1 MLLKR
6 LAKKV
11 IYQVNRN
18 LTYRRKEFLVEVQ
31 KRAILPLTSI
41 EELSKNISIFSAYS
55 TEIHPPNDWYGHASI
70 LKKFLGLPESYQFK
84 FSLEHGVVLSD
95 YVNPLDLEVDFQSI
109 ITFSKFREQILKKY
123 KPYIFSIGPRIHY
136 APHYLSEKK
145 LHEEK
150 KRLGKTLLVFPS
162 HSTLELDAHY
172 DIEKFCGQ
180 IRDLGKKYQS
190 IRVCLY
196 WKDILKGYAKIY
208 TKWGF
213 ECVTAGHILD
223 PNFLPRLKSIIYL
236 SDFTFSNDAGTHIG
250 YCIYLDKPHLISHQP
265 HNFTGRNSEVK
276 LAKRIYHDKPY
287 IEVIKNFSKYQANI
301 TSSQKEIVEKY
312 WGINE
317 TKTKKELLTLV
328 DQTEKLFFQNRYTV

>member
-1 MLLKR
+1 MYLKKI
-6 LAKKV
+6 AKKI
-11 IYQVNRN
+11 IYKLNKIPQ
-18 LTYRRKEFLVEVQ
+18 RRASFLNEIK
-31 KRAILPLTSI
+31 KRSSLPLTFI
-41 EELSKNISIFSAYS
+41 DELSKPVSILSAYS
-55 TEIHPPNDWYGHASI
+55 TEIHPPNDWYGHASV

-95 YVNPLDLEVDFQSI
+95 YVNPLDLEVEFQSI

-136 APHYLSEKK
+136 ASHCLSEKK
-145 LHEEK
+145 LRVEK

-172 DIEKFCGQ
+172 DTEKFCGQ

-196 WKDILKGYAKIY
+196 WKDILNGYAKIY

-213 ECVTAGHILD
+213 ECVSAGHILD

-236 SDFTFSNDAGTHIG
+236 SDFTFSNDAGTHVG
-250 YCIYLDKPHLISHQP
+250 YCIYLNKPHLIAHQP
-265 HNFTGRNSEVK
+265 HKFTGRNSEVK
-276 LAKRIYHDKPY
+276 LAKKIYQDKPY
-287 IEVIKNFSKYQANI
+287 TEVIKNFSKYQANI
-301 TSSQKEIVEKY
+301 TILQKEIVEKY

-317 TKTKKELLTLV
+317 IKTKKEFLEIITH
-328 DQTEKLFFQNRYTV
+328 TEKHFL